1 MIVNELLMNIYS
13 LLIRLNV
20 ALNAINGSAD

>member
-13 LLIRLNV
+13 SLIRLNV
-20 ALNAINGSAD
+20 ALNAIDGSFD